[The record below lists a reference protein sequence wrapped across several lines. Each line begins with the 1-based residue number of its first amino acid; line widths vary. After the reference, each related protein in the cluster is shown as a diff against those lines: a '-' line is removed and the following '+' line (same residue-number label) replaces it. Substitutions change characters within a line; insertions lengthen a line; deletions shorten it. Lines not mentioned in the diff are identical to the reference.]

1 MATAKSEMNKLFDDE
16 RNLLSYYAEMRGA
29 VFQHLRWAQARYVVG
44 RETPY

>member
-44 RETPY
+44 RENPY